1 MVPAANPLKT
11 KRVLV
16 GVPRS
21 CSRSTCLADA
31 AKNATHKG
39 VGLECIDMD
48 RTDPEQQL
56 YISVPRRLDV
66 RCGRGK
72 GSFRQP
78 GNLIFQDVVRKYLDA
93 YGKADSKTSKGT
105 IVSAIVNSLLV
116 DHNLRFIKKDPTE
129 GKWYVLSFDECHEK
143 TGHAIRD
150 QVTRMRRKQSLLLQE
165 GKPASSTSTPTSC
178 SSSLSSKDT
187 TKMILKKKITKG
199 VSRKAK
205 NPVQKK
211 KAQQPTNTQQQEMVV
226 EKDEPD
232 LPCFHLVAPEEEDDP
247 WSDQFSYT
255 ETVDPSFSLGGFLG
269 TDIFVPSRNSVHDE
283 SRPLDF
289 HQSDESL
296 AYDLLDQDVE
306 SQPQGTPPQELPST
320 PLHLRQQI
328 ESVED
333 MDCRSAVMSTT
344 IRSTPVPRVSPETKR
359 ELYVLPSPFQTS
371 HEIVLPSSVQ
381 TSHEMVLPSSVR
393 TSHEIV
399 ADEEDPLT
407 PVPRVSPE
415 TKRELYVLPSP
426 FQTSHEIVLPSRV
439 QTSYEMVLP
448 SSVQTS
454 HEIVADE
461 EDPLTS
467 IQTQYAQSLWQN
479 VT

>member
-1 MVPAANPLKT
+1 MVPVANPLKT
-11 KRVLV
+11 KRVSV

-21 CSRSTCLADA
+21 CSRSTCLAAA

-39 VGLECIDMD
+39 VGLEYIDMD

-165 GKPASSTSTPTSC
+165 GKPSSSTSTPTSC

-187 TKMILKKKITKG
+187 MKMILKKKITKG

-211 KAQQPTNTQQQEMVV
+211 AKQPTNTQQQEMVV

-269 TDIFVPSRNSVHDE
+269 TDIFVPSRNSVHDG

-306 SQPQGTPPQELPST
+306 SQPQGTPPEELPST
-320 PLHLRQQI
+320 TPHLRQQI

-333 MDCRSAVMSTT
+333 MDCRSAVMSPTN
-344 IRSTPVPRVSPETKR
+344 RSTPVPRVSPETNR

-371 HEIVLPSSVQ
+371 H
-381 TSHEMVLPSSVR
+381 
-393 TSHEIV
+393 
-399 ADEEDPLT
+399 
-407 PVPRVSPE
+407 
-415 TKRELYVLPSP
+415 
-426 FQTSHEIVLPSRV
+426 
-439 QTSYEMVLP
+439 EMVLP

-454 HEIVADE
+454 HEIVADK

-479 VT
+479 VTCHTADFP